1 MSTSRRLPSDA
12 VLVFAIE
19 IACFCFFLH
28 FTTTE
33 KICEDCT
40 ADFSFGLRKTGSDPP
55 PVSMITF

>member
-28 FTTTE
+28 FSTTE

-40 ADFSFGLRKTGSDPP
+40 ADFHSVYEKQGAIRPLFR
-55 PVSMITF
+55 